1 MLINQQGII
10 IKCQTLPAHLFIIIL
25 FIPFIT
31 WSSEIVHG
39 PFTLGKNSEIIF
51 IEEDKNNVVLLQKN
65 KYREYAIDT
74 YETEGSKAHIETV
87 FFINLESVM
96 NIIVLVSWKQYHPSL
111 GIDGVLYEIKG
122 YSYINGILKVNESL
136 LKDNNLSGFDGV
148 KNDSHF
154 VYKYKNAETIKEYL
168 KKTH

>member
-1 MLINQQGII
+1 MKKISFFL
-10 IKCQTLPAHLFIIIL
+10 LLFIS
-25 FIPFIT
+25 FFSF
-31 WSSEIVHG
+31 SSEIIQG
-39 PFTLGKNSEIIF
+39 PFHLDNDSDISFQRKDENVLF
-51 IEEDKNNVVLLQKN
+51 IKSKNNRLDI
-65 KYREYAIDT
+65 IDT
-74 YETEGSKAHIETV
+74 YEPEGEKAQIETV
-87 FFINLESVM
+87 FFTKLKNIK
-96 NIIVLVSWKQYHPSL
+96 NIIVLISWKQYHPSL

-122 YSYINGILKVNESL
+122 YSYINGILKVNENL